1 MIRVL
6 LADDQTLVRQ
16 GIRSLLSLAA
26 HAPADGDPAL
36 LEVVGESSDGFEAL
50 EKCRALCPDVLL
62 LDLKMPRLDG
72 IGVLRELAEQPEP
85 TKALVLTTFD
95 DTDLLLDA
103 IRNGARGY
111 LLKDVSLEQLVVAIR
126 TVAGGGTH
134 FQPALTERVLQRAR
148 ELPRP
153 PSALEPPA
161 PLTER
166 EIEILKLL
174 SAGLSNR
181 EIAFALDI
189 ADGTVKN
196 HVSSVLAK
204 LGVRDRTRA
213 VLKGIELGYV

>member
-1 MIRVL
+1 
-6 LADDQTLVRQ
+6 
-16 GIRSLLSLAA
+16 
-26 HAPADGDPAL
+26 
-36 LEVVGESSDGFEAL
+36 
-50 EKCRALCPDVLL
+50 
-62 LDLKMPRLDG
+62 LKMPRLDG
-72 IGVLRELAEQPEP
+72 LGVLRELALRREP
-85 TKALVLTTFD
+85 AKVLVLTTFD

-103 IRNGARGY
+103 IRSGARGY
-111 LLKDVSLEQLVVAIR
+111 LLKDVSLEQLVAAIR
-126 TVAGGGTH
+126 TVAAGATH
-134 FQPALTERVLQRAR
+134 FQPTLTERVLQRAR

-153 PSALEPPA
+153 PSTLVLSS
-161 PLTER
+161 PLTDR

-181 EIAFALDI
+181 EIAFALDL

>member
-6 LADDQTLVRQ
+6 LVDDQTLVRQ
-16 GIRSLLSLAA
+16 GIRSLLSLAPR
-26 HAPADGDPAL
+26 APIGPENPAL
-36 LEVVGESSDGFEAL
+36 DVVGESSDGLDAL
-50 EKCRALCPDVLL
+50 QKCRELRPDVML

-72 IGVLRELAEQPEP
+72 LGVLRELAARDEA

-111 LLKDVSLEQLVVAIR
+111 LLKDVSLEQLVAAIQ
-126 TVAGGGTH
+126 TIAAGGTH
-134 FQPALTERVLQRAR
+134 FQPTLTERVLQRAR

-153 PSALEPPA
+153 PSSLALPS
-161 PLTER
+161 PLTDR

-174 SAGLSNR
+174 SAGLNNR
-181 EIAFALDI
+181 EIAFALDL

>member
-6 LADDQTLVRQ
+6 LVDDQTLVRQ

-26 HAPADGDPAL
+26 RASAGPDDRA
-36 LEVVGESSDGFEAL
+36 LEVVGEASDGLDAL
-50 EKCRALCPDVLL
+50 QKCHELRPDVVLI
-62 LDLKMPRLDG
+62 DLKMPRLDG
-72 IGVLRELAEQPEP
+72 LGVLRELAVQHESA
-85 TKALVLTTFD
+85 KALVLTTFD

-103 IRNGARGY
+103 IRSGARGY
-111 LLKDVSLEQLVVAIR
+111 LLKDVSLEQLVVAIQ
-126 TVAGGGTH
+126 TVAAGGTH
-134 FQPALTERVLQRAR
+134 FQPTLTDRVLQRAR

-153 PSALEPPA
+153 PSTLVLSS
-161 PLTER
+161 PLTDR

-181 EIAFALDI
+181 EIAFALDL

>member
-1 MIRVL
+1 MVKWREP
-6 LADDQTLVRQ
+6 APRRWRRPLVPDR
-16 GIRSLLSLAA
+16 
-26 HAPADGDPAL
+26 
-36 LEVVGESSDGFEAL
+36 
-50 EKCRALCPDVLL
+50 RALDTAP
-62 LDLKMPRLDG
+62 
-72 IGVLRELAEQPEP
+72 
-85 TKALVLTTFD
+85 LVLTTFD

-103 IRNGARGY
+103 IRSGARGY

-126 TVAGGGTH
+126 AVAAGATH
-134 FQPALTERVLQRAR
+134 FQPTLTERVLQRAR

-153 PSALEPPA
+153 PSTLMLSA
-161 PLTER
+161 PLTDR

-181 EIAFALDI
+181 EIAFALDL

-196 HVSSVLAK
+196 HVSSVLSK

>member
-1 MIRVL
+1 MMRVL
-6 LADDQTLVRQ
+6 LVDDQTLVRQ

-26 HAPADGDPAL
+26 RAPADGDDSA
-36 LEVVGESSDGFEAL
+36 LEVVGESSDGVDAL
-50 EKCRALCPDVLL
+50 EKCHELRPDVML

-72 IGVLRELAEQPEP
+72 LGVLRELSTQPDP

-103 IRNGARGY
+103 IRHGARGY
-111 LLKDVSLEQLVVAIR
+111 LLKDVSLEQLVAAIR
-126 TVAGGGTH
+126 TVAAGGTH
-134 FQPALTERVLQRAR
+134 FQPTLTERVVQRAR

-153 PSALEPPA
+153 PSALELPS

>member
-6 LADDQTLVRQ
+6 VVDDQTLVRQ
-16 GIRSLLSLAA
+16 GIRSLLSLAPRA
-26 HAPADGDPAL
+26 RALPDDPA
-36 LEVVGESSDGFEAL
+36 LEVVGESIDGLDAL
-50 EKCRALCPDVLL
+50 QKYDELRPDVML

-72 IGVLRELAEQPEP
+72 LGVLRELALRHEP
-85 TKALVLTTFD
+85 AKALVLTTFD

-103 IRNGARGY
+103 IRSGARGY
-111 LLKDVSLEQLVVAIR
+111 LLKDVSLEQLVVAIQ
-126 TVAGGGTH
+126 TVAAGGTH
-134 FQPALTERVLQRAR
+134 FQPTLTERVLQRAR
-148 ELPRP
+148 ELPRG
-153 PSALEPPA
+153 PSTLVLTS
-161 PLTER
+161 PLTGR

-181 EIAFALDI
+181 EIAFALDL

-196 HVSSVLAK
+196 HVSNVLAK

>member
-6 LADDQTLVRQ
+6 LVDDQTLVRQ
-16 GIRSLLSLAA
+16 GIRSLLSLAPRTRIGA
-26 HAPADGDPAL
+26 EDAA
-36 LEVVGESSDGFEAL
+36 LEVVGESSDGLDAL
-50 EKCRALCPDVLL
+50 QKYDELRPDVIL

-72 IGVLRELAEQPEP
+72 LGVLRELALHHEHA
-85 TKALVLTTFD
+85 KALVLTTFD

-103 IRNGARGY
+103 IRSGARGY
-111 LLKDVSLEQLVVAIR
+111 LLKDVSLEQLVEAIQ
-126 TVAGGGTH
+126 TVAAGATH
-134 FQPALTERVLQRAR
+134 FQPTLTERVLQRAR
-148 ELPRP
+148 ELPRTASTLAL
-153 PSALEPPA
+153 PS

-181 EIAFALDI
+181 EIAFALDL

>member
-26 HAPADGDPAL
+26 HAPADSDPAP
-36 LEVVGESSDGFEAL
+36 LEVVGESSDGVEAL
-50 EKCRALCPDVLL
+50 EKCRALRPDVLL

-72 IGVLRELAEQPEP
+72 IGVLRELADQPEP

-103 IRNGARGY
+103 IRSGARGY

-126 TVAGGGTH
+126 TVAAGGTH
-134 FQPALTERVLQRAR
+134 FQPVLTERVVQRAR

-153 PSALEPPA
+153 PSALELPA